1 MALPALHDLTMSGTR
16 RFIISSRSIRDGYG
30 SYDGDLHHHIAR
42 VLRLRPGDE
51 VILVDEL
58 GRRHHGVIDQV
69 TQEWTAVRIITTL
82 EASNF
87 PDSLAITVIQGLP
100 RGEKIELVLQKGTE
114 LGVSDFA
121 IFRADRSVPK
131 LSGEKLNSRMERWK
145 RIIQEAARQS
155 ERFDQPGIAWHPSSA
170 AAAASA
176 SNADMKLLLWER
188 GKPTP
193 LREMLEGQSRPSRVA
208 IAIGPEGGFEPGEA
222 EAFSLWGFTPVTLG
236 ERILRTETAALA
248 MASILQYKWGDI

>member
-1 MALPALHDLTMSGTR
+1 MSGRR
-16 RFIISSRSIRDGYG
+16 RFVINSRSIRDGYG
-30 SYDGDLHHHIAR
+30 SYDGELHHHIAR

-51 VILVDEL
+51 VVLVDEA
-58 GRRHHGVIDQV
+58 GRRHQGFIDQV
-69 TQEWTAVRIITTL
+69 TQEWTAVRITSTL
-82 EASNF
+82 EAATF
-87 PDSLAITVIQGLP
+87 PDALQITVIQGLP

-114 LGVSDFA
+114 LGVSAFS

-131 LSGEKLNSRMERWK
+131 LSGEKLAGRLERWK
-145 RIIQEAARQS
+145 KIVQEAARQS
-155 ERFDQPGIAWHPSSA
+155 ERYDQPDIAWHPTSA

-188 GKPTP
+188 GTPSP
-193 LREMLEGQSRPSRVA
+193 LREILEGQIRPSRVA

-236 ERILRTETAALA
+236 ERILRTEAAALA
-248 MASILQYKWGDI
+248 MTAILQYKWGDI

>member
-1 MALPALHDLTMSGTR
+1 MSSRR
-16 RFIISSRSIRDGYG
+16 RFIINSRSIRDGYG
-30 SYDGDLHHHIAR
+30 SYDGELHHHIAR

-51 VILVDEL
+51 LILVDEL
-58 GRRHHGVIDQV
+58 GRRHQGVIDQI
-69 TQEWTAVRIITTL
+69 TQEWTAVRIHSTL
-82 EASNF
+82 EAASF
-87 PDSLAITVIQGLP
+87 PDALEIKVIQGLP

-121 IFRADRSVPK
+121 IFRADRSVPR
-131 LSGEKLNSRMERWK
+131 LAGEKLQGRLDRWK
-145 RIIQEAARQS
+145 KIVQEAARQS
-155 ERFDQPGIAWHPSSA
+155 ERFDQPDIAWHPTAA

-176 SNADMKLLLWER
+176 SNAEMKLLLWER
-188 GKPTP
+188 GTPSP
-193 LREMLEGQSRPSRVA
+193 LRELLEGHGRPASIA

-248 MASILQYKWGDI
+248 MTAILQYKWGDI